1 MVCKHFYNCT
11 VQFIHLL
18 NGCCLLFVK
27 VKDGEEMRGDNFKSS
42 GMNVGIAKYYFYIY
56 ILYQKSFTYTSS
68 NQQISYAA

>member
-1 MVCKHFYNCT
+1 
-11 VQFIHLL
+11 
-18 NGCCLLFVK
+18 
-27 VKDGEEMRGDNFKSS
+27 MRGDNFKSS